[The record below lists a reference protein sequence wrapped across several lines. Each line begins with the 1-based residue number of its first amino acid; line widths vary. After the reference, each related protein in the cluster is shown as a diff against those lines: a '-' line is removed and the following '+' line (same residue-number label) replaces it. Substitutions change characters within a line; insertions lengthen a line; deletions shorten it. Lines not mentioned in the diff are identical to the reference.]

1 MSKENIKLSDINL
14 LDPSLQENPY
24 EAYSVL
30 RSKAPVFLSPETGF
44 YVVSKYND
52 LKRVLTDYEY
62 FSRDL
67 SAYWEEGIKEENKK
81 NGYWRYGDKV
91 KKIFIEKGWRQI
103 PCFDAEPPY
112 HTKFRKAANPSFT
125 AGRIKKMEPYIES
138 LINELIDTFIDD
150 GKVEFVSQ
158 FCIPLPM
165 NIIQDRL
172 GFPKKDLSLL
182 KSWSFD
188 TGEALSQRLTEEEE
202 LACAERLVKFQHYM
216 NKAFKEKKKNPKEDI
231 ISDLVTHICEDG
243 TSLKTEELISMVS
256 ALNIGG
262 NETTTN
268 SIAGGML
275 MLMQQ
280 KDKLEDLLTGKARF
294 KNFVEEIIRLETPVQ
309 SLFRRVRKEVNI
321 EGVSI
326 PEGSII
332 DMRFGSANRDSDQFE
347 CPAQMDLKR
356 KNPGKHLA
364 YGVAHHHCIGAPLAR
379 QEMRMAF
386 ELLLSRLKNIKL
398 TPNKNDF
405 LHHPHFA
412 LRGLKELHLTFE
424 KNS

>member
-125 AGRIKKMEPYIES
+125 AGRIKKLEPYIES

-150 GKVEFVSQ
+150 GNYQDGSGMGDFPISYIASDNVLGGKMAARALAKAIGEKGKVYVSNVRPGISTTDQ
-158 FCIPLPM
+158 REEGFKMEIQNYP
-165 NIIQDRL
+165 NIT
-172 GFPKKDLSLL
+172 LL
-182 KSWSFD
+182 NTQYND
-188 TGEALSQRLTEEEE
+188 DDA
-202 LACAERLVKFQHYM
+202 
-216 NKAFKEKKKNPKEDI
+216 NKASAQLQAVAARNQDI
-231 ISDLVTHICEDG
+231 AGVFGANLFSAIGAADGVKTLGKSGQIKVVAFDAPSRIVDDINSGLIDLAIAQHPAEIGYYGVMTAYAVLMKQSVPISIGTGFTVMDKSNISDPE
-243 TSLKTEELISMVS
+243 ISKYVY
-256 ALNIGG
+256 
-262 NETTTN
+262 
-268 SIAGGML
+268 
-275 MLMQQ
+275 
-280 KDKLEDLLTGKARF
+280 
-294 KNFVEEIIRLETPVQ
+294 
-309 SLFRRVRKEVNI
+309 
-321 EGVSI
+321 
-326 PEGSII
+326 
-332 DMRFGSANRDSDQFE
+332 SD
-347 CPAQMDLKR
+347 
-356 KNPGKHLA
+356 
-364 YGVAHHHCIGAPLAR
+364 
-379 QEMRMAF
+379 
-386 ELLLSRLKNIKL
+386 
-398 TPNKNDF
+398 
-405 LHHPHFA
+405 
-412 LRGLKELHLTFE
+412 
-424 KNS
+424 

>member
-165 NIIQDRL
+165 NII
-172 GFPKKDLSLL
+172 P
-182 KSWSFD
+182 
-188 TGEALSQRLTEEEE
+188 
-202 LACAERLVKFQHYM
+202 
-216 NKAFKEKKKNPKEDI
+216 
-231 ISDLVTHICEDG
+231 
-243 TSLKTEELISMVS
+243 VS
-256 ALNIGG
+256 Y
-262 NETTTN
+262 T
-268 SIAGGML
+268 
-275 MLMQQ
+275 
-280 KDKLEDLLTGKARF
+280 
-294 KNFVEEIIRLETPVQ
+294 
-309 SLFRRVRKEVNI
+309 
-321 EGVSI
+321 
-326 PEGSII
+326 
-332 DMRFGSANRDSDQFE
+332 
-347 CPAQMDLKR
+347 
-356 KNPGKHLA
+356 
-364 YGVAHHHCIGAPLAR
+364 
-379 QEMRMAF
+379 
-386 ELLLSRLKNIKL
+386 
-398 TPNKNDF
+398 
-405 LHHPHFA
+405 
-412 LRGLKELHLTFE
+412 HLTLPTILRV
-424 KNS
+424 